1 MMLCDVLEPL
11 VNVRDKEEIA
21 TTLVNIM
28 QKLNK
33 ARDFLTE
40 VVLAEVLRLG
50 KLKNMTL
57 CILTCYTKGSHM
69 FFHALTFAGSR
80 GCCLNTRPTG
90 RVFKHLPRHPASVN
104 AKKQTC
110 VIVILAYFYLV
121 PTQFGLKTLL
131 KH

>member
-1 MMLCDVLEPL
+1 MSENYVMLCDVLEPL

-50 KLKNMTL
+50 KLE
-57 CILTCYTKGSHM
+57 
-69 FFHALTFAGSR
+69 
-80 GCCLNTRPTG
+80 
-90 RVFKHLPRHPASVN
+90 KHDTMYINP
-104 AKKQTC
+104 
-110 VIVILAYFYLV
+110 
-121 PTQFGLKTLL
+121 
-131 KH
+131 